1 MAEVYILCSECTHTT
16 NIHKED
22 GCHAYGCGCTKGHK

>member
-16 NIHKED
+16 NIHNKD
-22 GCHAYGCGCTKGHK
+22 GCHAYECSCKKGH